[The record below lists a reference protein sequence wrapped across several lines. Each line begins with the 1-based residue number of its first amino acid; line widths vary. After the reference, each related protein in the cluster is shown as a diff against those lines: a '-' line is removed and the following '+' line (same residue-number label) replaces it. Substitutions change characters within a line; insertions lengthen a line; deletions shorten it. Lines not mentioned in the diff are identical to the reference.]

1 MKLKNL
7 SLAIFSA
14 LMLSACGGGSSSNSN
29 GGKTGTGTG
38 TGTGNTTLT
47 KPDFQ
52 QWSSFYIDEYSDSDL
67 NYEIEQLTFDQGNI
81 YIKVDETTGWDESET
96 FYLTENGLYDHG
108 STHATYGKLQG
119 TITAN
124 ATTWKQVPY
133 SPINSTGL
141 SSTLTFKVFDISS
154 KNIAQVLSPEHYV
167 NLKYNLLDTYP
178 MGEKGEDFYR
188 VLSNS
193 IFPTGSTCIQFQT
206 IDNSQKYIE
215 LYKYSLEDYVQDYLK
230 LEWADISKDSKY
242 AKHTFKDAIAYL
254 DLREDQQW
262 GLAEYKSKYY
272 EVDYHPAGEKY
283 NIKNILAASK
293 ALVNSASAQDK
304 PALQEYATLQE
315 NACTL
320 FNNIASEELRKQIK
334 KYS

>member
-1 MKLKNL
+1 
-7 SLAIFSA
+7 
-14 LMLSACGGGSSSNSN
+14 MLSACGGGSSSNSN
-29 GGKTGTGTG
+29 GGKTGTG
-38 TGTGNTTLT
+38 NTTLT

-52 QWSSFYIDEYSDSDL
+52 QWSSLYIDEYSDSDL

-141 SSTLTFKVFDISS
+141 SSTLTFKVFDISG

-178 MGEKGEDFYR
+178 MGEKGK
-188 VLSNS
+188 
-193 IFPTGSTCIQFQT
+193 IFIEYFLIQ
-206 IDNSQKYIE
+206 
-215 LYKYSLEDYVQDYLK
+215 YSLPDLLVFNFK
-230 LEWADISKDSKY
+230 LLIT
-242 AKHTFKDAIAYL
+242 H
-254 DLREDQQW
+254 
-262 GLAEYKSKYY
+262 
-272 EVDYHPAGEKY
+272 
-283 NIKNILAASK
+283 KNILS
-293 ALVNSASAQDK
+293 
-304 PALQEYATLQE
+304 YI
-315 NACTL
+315 
-320 FNNIASEELRKQIK
+320 NIHLKIMYK
-334 KYS
+334 II